1 MNDSFDADSDF
12 DRTGNNDIS
21 AVFAQGIK
29 GQLKGGNQPN
39 RGGNQDQ
46 GKTKGRPHGFVGA
59 NHPPLKSSIS
69 DIVDERDKDALFR
82 SSMGRDPPGQSYG
95 AFMNFGSPL
104 QMSFKSP
111 VGARQNIQE

>member
-21 AVFAQGIK
+21 AVFAQGMK
-29 GQLKGGNQPN
+29 GQVQSQLEK

-46 GKTKGRPHGFVGA
+46 GKGKGTGHGFVGGG
-59 NHPPLKSSIS
+59 HPPLKSSIS

-82 SSMGRDPPGQSYG
+82 SSMGRDPPG
-95 AFMNFGSPL
+95 
-104 QMSFKSP
+104 
-111 VGARQNIQE
+111 